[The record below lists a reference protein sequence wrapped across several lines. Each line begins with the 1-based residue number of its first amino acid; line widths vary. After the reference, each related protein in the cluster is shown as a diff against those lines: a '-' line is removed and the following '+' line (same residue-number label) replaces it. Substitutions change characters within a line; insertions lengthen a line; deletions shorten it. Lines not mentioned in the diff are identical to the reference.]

1 MGAACAVSS
10 HWIGH
15 LAGLSR
21 LARVA
26 DLAISVPLGLLVF
39 YGTAKLFHLPE
50 MDAANRALIA
60 PMARRLGLSML
71 RSE

>member
-1 MGAACAVSS
+1 MGTVCALSS

-15 LAGLSR
+15 WAGLSR
-21 LARVA
+21 LARIA

-50 MDAANRALIA
+50 IESARRALIV
-60 PMARRLGLSML
+60 PLARRLGFI
-71 RSE
+71 RVKI